1 MSKQPKRK
9 NNGEGTAVGN
19 ALRFLAKQGKKF
31 APDLLTMASQ
41 LTGITAIEK
50 LGNAIKGDSAL
61 SEIDKQLLL
70 QELEADMVREQEIT
84 KRWEAD
90 LNSDSWLAK
99 NVRPGILCFL
109 MFCMFLFV
117 ILDSTAAIPFNMHT
131 GWVDLLESLMITA
144 VGGYFVVRSGEKI
157 TSKIK
162 K

>member
-31 APDLLTMASQ
+31 APDLLTMAGQ
-41 LTGITAIEK
+41 LTGVTAIEK
-50 LGNAIKGDSAL
+50 LGNAIRGDAAL
-61 SEIDKQLLL
+61 SETDKQLLI
-70 QELEADMVREQEIT
+70 QELEVDMAREQEVT
-84 KRWEAD
+84 KRWQAD

-99 NVRPGILCFL
+99 NVRPIVLFFL
-109 MFCMFLFV
+109 MFCMFLFI
-117 ILDSTAAIPFNMHT
+117 ILDSTAAIPFSIHT

-157 TSKIK
+157 SSKFK